1 MELDAAQQEGGSAGS
16 EDRRLITLTTT
27 DSGSARTSMSSDHLP
42 SDPCIAFTGVRMAFG
57 SRMVFEALSCAFP
70 RGRISVILGGS
81 GSGKSTILRLIG
93 GLVHP
98 QRGSITVDGTEI
110 TRLSERGLYRV
121 RAKLGMM
128 FQGGALLD
136 SMTVF
141 DNLAFPLREHSRLR
155 EAEIAA
161 QVHERL
167 GTVGLSNVD
176 ALLPGQ
182 LSGGMMKRVALARAT
197 MMKPIML
204 LCDEPFSGLDPV
216 SASRIEAL
224 LLALNRE
231 LGMTIIAVSHDVS
244 STMRMAD
251 WLLVLLP
258 GKAVQGTPKEI
269 AGSNDPQV
277 AHFLNPMLEL
287 ESPPLG
293 AGSPPLEKAAKGI
306 S

>member
-1 MELDAAQQEGGSAGS
+1 
-16 EDRRLITLTTT
+16 
-27 DSGSARTSMSSDHLP
+27 
-42 SDPCIAFTGVRMAFG
+42 
-57 SRMVFEALSCAFP
+57 
-70 RGRISVILGGS
+70 
-81 GSGKSTILRLIG
+81 
-93 GLVHP
+93 
-98 QRGSITVDGTEI
+98 
-110 TRLSERGLYRV
+110 LYSV

-141 DNLAFPLREHSRLR
+141 DNLAFPLREHSRLG
-155 EAEIAA
+155 ETNIAT

-197 MMKPIML
+197 MMKPSML

-216 SASRIEAL
+216 STSRIEAL
-224 LLALNRE
+224 LVELNRD
-231 LGMTIIAVSHDVS
+231 LGMTIVAVSHDVS

-258 GKAVQGTPKEI
+258 GKAVQGTPQQI
-269 AGSNDPQV
+269 TSSSDPQV
-277 AHFLNPMLEL
+277 AHFLNPLLAETDAH
-287 ESPPLG
+287 EG
-293 AGSPPLEKAAKGI
+293 VAG
-306 S
+306 

>member
-1 MELDAAQQEGGSAGS
+1 MPSNNTPPETCISF
-16 EDRRLITLTTT
+16 T
-27 DSGSARTSMSSDHLP
+27 DVG
-42 SDPCIAFTGVRMAFG
+42 MAFG
-57 SRMVFEALSCAFP
+57 SRVVFEGLSCTFP
-70 RGRISVILGGS
+70 RGKISVILGGS

-98 QRGSITVDGTEI
+98 QRGGIEVDGSEI
-110 TRLSERGLYRV
+110 TRLSERGMYAV

-141 DNLAFPLREHSRLR
+141 DNLAFPLREHTRLQ
-155 EAEIAA
+155 EADIDT
-161 QVHERL
+161 QVRARL
-167 GTVGLSNVD
+167 ESVGLTNVD

-197 MMKPIML
+197 MMQPTIL

-216 SASRIEAL
+216 STSRIEAL
-224 LLALNRE
+224 LVDLNRRH
-231 LGMTIIAVSHDVS
+231 GMTIVAVSHDVG

-258 GKAVQGTPKEI
+258 AKAVQGTPNQI
-269 AGSNDPQV
+269 QSSTDPQV
-277 AHFLNPMLEL
+277 AHFLNPLLGL
-287 ESPPLG
+287 ESPPLEKG
-293 AGSPPLEKAAKGI
+293 AGEI
-306 S
+306 